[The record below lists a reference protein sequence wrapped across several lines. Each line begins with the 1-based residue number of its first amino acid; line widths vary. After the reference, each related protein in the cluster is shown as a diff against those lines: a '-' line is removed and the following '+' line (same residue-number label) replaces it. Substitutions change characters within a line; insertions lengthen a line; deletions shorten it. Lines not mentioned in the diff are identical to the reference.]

1 MVGSGKKLD
10 FWFWVKVAVVGFM
23 LVFLIYPFCT
33 LITRSFFSTKV
44 DGFTFE
50 NYIRF
55 FTKKY
60 YYSALGRSIFVSVV
74 TTITTLVVGVP
85 IAYVMSRYN
94 VWGKQ
99 FIHIFIGNVFIVAIA
114 QIMTPCMTA
123 KMKIVKTESQSV
135 SCEEGSTLIGRSGLV
150 TNMFSQFGIHLPSIY
165 GKLGIILVFTFK
177 LFPYVYLYTSGAMGS
192 IDSSLE
198 EAAENLGSNKLR
210 RLWTITL
217 PVVLPSIAAGAIM
230 VFMTSLADFGTPML
244 IGEGY
249 MVLPVLVYNEY
260 MSEIGGNA
268 HLASALSVV
277 VVFCSTTVLLVQK
290 HFVTKKN
297 YVMTAMR
304 PPKEEELHG
313 VKRFLATFPVML
325 VTFIGILPQI
335 VVIVSSFI
343 KSDFTGFKKGFSL
356 GSYITIFNR
365 LWTNIRNTFVFSTI
379 AIIFI
384 IIIGMLIS
392 YIVVRQ
398 KGFAG
403 QLMDLL
409 IMFPFVI
416 PGAVLGISLIVA
428 FNKEPV
434 ILTGTA
440 VIMIIAFVVR
450 KLPYTVRSGS
460 AFLQQMDP
468 SVEEASISLGVS
480 PMQTFIKV
488 TARLM
493 APGVLSGAILSWI
506 TCINELSSSVM
517 LYGGKTSTISVAIY
531 TEVVRNSFGTAAAL
545 ASILTVSTVI
555 SLLIFLKVSKGKV
568 SIV

>member
-1 MVGSGKKLD
+1 MLKNRRLN
-10 FWFWVKVAVVGFM
+10 FWFWVKVLVVMFM
-23 LVFLIYPFCT
+23 LAFLIYPFCT
-33 LITRSFFSTKV
+33 LITRSFFSTKT
-44 DGFTFE
+44 DGMTLA

-60 YYSALGRSIFVSVV
+60 YYSALGRSLQVSVM
-74 TTITTLVVGVP
+74 TTITTLAVGVP
-85 IAYVMSRYN
+85 MAYLMSRYN
-94 VWGKQ
+94 IWGKK
-99 FIHIFIGNVFIVAIA
+99 FIHIFIIMSLMSPPFIGAYSW
-114 QIMTPCMTA
+114 IM
-123 KMKIVKTESQSV
+123 
-135 SCEEGSTLIGRSGLV
+135 LFGRAGLV
-150 TNMFSQFGIHLPSIY
+150 TKFFADHLGIMLPSIY
-165 GKLGIILVFTFK
+165 GKIGIILVFTFK

-198 EAAENLGSNKLR
+198 EAAENLGSSKLR
-210 RLWTITL
+210 RLFTVTI
-217 PVVLPSIAAGAIM
+217 PVIIPSIMAGAIM

-268 HLASALSVV
+268 HLASALSVIV
-277 VVFCSTTVLLVQK
+277 VLCSTTVLLVQK
-290 HFVTKKN
+290 FYVSRKN

-304 PPKEEELHG
+304 PPKEVQLHG
-313 VKRFLATFPVML
+313 WQRFVATLPVCL
-325 VTFIGILPQI
+325 VTAIGILPQI
-335 VVIVSSFI
+335 VVLVSSFI
-343 KSDFTGFKKGFSL
+343 KCDFTGFQKGFSVQ
-356 GSYITIFNR
+356 SYVTIFNR
-365 LWTNIRNTFVFSTI
+365 LATNIRNTFTFSTI
-379 AIIFI
+379 AIVFI
-384 IIIGMLIS
+384 VIIGMLIS

-398 KGFAG
+398 KGWFA
-403 QLMDLL
+403 QVMDLL

-428 FNKEPV
+428 FNREPV
-434 ILTGTA
+434 VLTGTA
-440 VIMIIAFVVR
+440 AIMIIAYVVR

-468 SVEEASISLGVS
+468 SVEEASINLGVS
-480 PMQTFIKV
+480 PMKTFFKV

-531 TEVVRNSFGTAAAL
+531 TEVVRNSYGTAAAL
-545 ASILTVSTVI
+545 ASILTVSTVV

>member
-1 MVGSGKKLD
+1 MVKSGKRLD
-10 FWFWVKVAVVGFM
+10 FWFWVKVAVVAFM
-23 LVFLIYPFCT
+23 LLFLIYPFCT
-33 LITRSFFSTKV
+33 LITRSFFSSKTE
-44 DGFTFE
+44 GFTLE

-60 YYSALGRSIFVSVV
+60 YYSALGRSIFVSV
-74 TTITTLVVGVP
+74 TTTLTTLIVGVP
-85 IAYVMSRYN
+85 MAYAMSRYN
-94 VWGKQ
+94 VLGKK
-99 FIHIFIGNVFIVAIA
+99 FIHIFIIMSLMSPPFIGAYSW
-114 QIMTPCMTA
+114 IM
-123 KMKIVKTESQSV
+123 
-135 SCEEGSTLIGRSGLV
+135 LFGRSGLV
-150 TNMFSQFGIHLPSIY
+150 TKFFEGFGIILPSIY

-210 RLWTITL
+210 RLRTITL
-217 PVVLPSIAAGAIM
+217 PVIMPSIAAGAIM

-249 MVLPVLVYNEY
+249 MVLPVLVHNGCLGG
-260 MSEIGGNA
+260 IGGNA

-277 VVFCSTTVLLVQK
+277 VVCCSTAVLLVQK
-290 HFVTKKN
+290 YFVSKKN

-304 PPKEEELHG
+304 PPKEEEVHG
-313 VKRFLATFPVML
+313 MKRFLISFPVML

-335 VVIVSSFI
+335 VVVVSSFI
-343 KSDFTGFKKGFSL
+343 KSDFTGFQKGFSL
-356 GSYITIFNR
+356 DSYITIFNR
-365 LWTNIRNTFVFSTI
+365 LWTNIRNTYVFSTT

-384 IIIGMLIS
+384 IILGMLIS

-398 KGFAG
+398 KGLAG
-403 QLMDLL
+403 QIMDLL

-428 FNKEPV
+428 FNKEPL

-440 VIMIIAFVVR
+440 AIMIIAFVVR

-480 PMQTFIKV
+480 PMKTFFKV

-493 APGVLSGAILSWI
+493 APGILSGAILSWI

-531 TEVVRNSFGTAAAL
+531 TEVVRNSYGTAAAL
-545 ASILTVSTVI
+545 ASILTLTTVV

>member
-99 FIHIFIGNVFIVAIA
+99 FIHIFIIMSLMSPPFIGAYSW
-114 QIMTPCMTA
+114 IM
-123 KMKIVKTESQSV
+123 
-135 SCEEGSTLIGRSGLV
+135 LFGRSGLV

-290 HFVTKKN
+290 HFVTKNN

-506 TCINELSSSVM
+506 TCINELSLRRQDQYHFCSY
-517 LYGGKTSTISVAIY
+517 LYRGCKKQLWYSGSAGIY
-531 TEVVRNSFGTAAAL
+531 FDRKYSYFSAY
-545 ASILTVSTVI
+545 
-555 SLLIFLKVSKGKV
+555 LLKGK
-568 SIV
+568 

>member
-1 MVGSGKKLD
+1 MVGSEKKLD

-99 FIHIFIGNVFIVAIA
+99 FIHIFIIMSLMSPPFIGAYSW
-114 QIMTPCMTA
+114 IM
-123 KMKIVKTESQSV
+123 
-135 SCEEGSTLIGRSGLV
+135 LFGRSGLV

>member
-1 MVGSGKKLD
+1 M
-10 FWFWVKVAVVGFM
+10 
-23 LVFLIYPFCT
+23 
-33 LITRSFFSTKV
+33 
-44 DGFTFE
+44 
-50 NYIRF
+50 
-55 FTKKY
+55 
-60 YYSALGRSIFVSVV
+60 
-74 TTITTLVVGVP
+74 
-85 IAYVMSRYN
+85 AYVMSRYN
-94 VWGKQ
+94 VFGKN
-99 FIHIFIGNVFIVAIA
+99 FIHIFIIMSLMSPPFIGAYSW
-114 QIMTPCMTA
+114 IM
-123 KMKIVKTESQSV
+123 
-135 SCEEGSTLIGRSGLV
+135 LFGRAGLV
-150 TNMFSQFGIHLPSIY
+150 TKAFANIGIHLPSIY

-192 IDSSLE
+192 IDSSIE

-217 PVVLPSIAAGAIM
+217 PVVAPSIAAGAIM

-277 VVFCSTTVLLVQK
+277 VVLCSTTVLLIQK
-290 HFVTKKN
+290 YFVSRKN

-304 PPKEEELHG
+304 PPKEEVLHSA
-313 VKRFLATFPVML
+313 KRVVVTLPVLL
-325 VTFIGILPQI
+325 VTLIGIMPQI

-343 KSDFTGFKKGFSL
+343 KCDFTGFKKGFSID
-356 GSYITIFNR
+356 SYVTIFNR
-365 LWTNIRNTFVFSTI
+365 LWTNIRNTFVFSSV
-379 AIIFI
+379 AIVFI
-384 IIIGMLIS
+384 IILGMLIS

-398 KGFAG
+398 KGLAG

-428 FNKEPV
+428 FNKQPV

-440 VIMIIAFVVR
+440 AIMIIAFIVR

-460 AFLQQMDP
+460 AFLQQMDV

-480 PMQTFIKV
+480 PMKTFFHV

-493 APGVLSGAILSWI
+493 APGILSGAILSWI

-568 SIV
+568 SVV

>member
-1 MVGSGKKLD
+1 MTKKKIRLD
-10 FWFWVKVAVVGFM
+10 FWFWVKVLVVGIM
-23 LVFLIYPFCT
+23 LLFLIYPFCT
-33 LITRSFFSTKV
+33 LITKSFFSSKTGLLSL
-44 DGFTFE
+44 D

-60 YYSALGRSIFVSVV
+60 YYSALFRSLFVSSVS
-74 TTITTLVVGVP
+74 TITTLIVGVP
-85 IAYVMSRYN
+85 IAYLMNRYN
-94 VWGKQ
+94 VWMKKY
-99 FIHIFIGNVFIVAIA
+99 IHIFIIMSLMSPPFIGAYSW
-114 QIMTPCMTA
+114 IM
-123 KMKIVKTESQSV
+123 
-135 SCEEGSTLIGRSGLV
+135 LFGRAGLV
-150 TNMFSQFGIHLPSIY
+150 TSFFKDTFGIALPSIY

-198 EAAENLGSNKLR
+198 EAAENLGSSKLR
-210 RLWTITL
+210 RLFTVTI
-217 PVVLPSIAAGAIM
+217 PVIIPSIAAGAIM

-244 IGEGY
+244 LGEGY

-268 HLASALSVV
+268 YLASALSVIV
-277 VVFCSTTVLLVQK
+277 VLCSTTVLLVQK
-290 HFVTKKN
+290 HLVSKKN
-297 YVMTAMR
+297 YVMAAMR
-304 PPKEEELHG
+304 PPQEIELHG
-313 VKRFLATFPVML
+313 VKRFLITFPVAL

-343 KSDFTGFKKGFSL
+343 KADFTGFIGGFSL
-356 GSYITIFNR
+356 DSYITIFNR
-365 LWTNIRNTFVFSTI
+365 LGTNIKNTFLFSTI
-379 AIIFI
+379 AIVFI

-392 YIVVRQ
+392 YIIVRQ
-398 KGFAG
+398 KGIAG
-403 QLMDLL
+403 QVMDML

-428 FNKEPV
+428 FNKEPL

-440 VIMIIAFVVR
+440 AIMIIAFVVR

-468 SVEEASISLGVS
+468 SVEEASINLGVS
-480 PMQTFIKV
+480 PMKTFFTL

-493 APGVLSGAILSWI
+493 APGILSGGILSWI

-531 TEVVRNSFGTAAAL
+531 TEVVRNSYGTAAAL
-545 ASILTVSTVI
+545 ATILTVSTVV

>member
-1 MVGSGKKLD
+1 MTKKKLRLD
-10 FWFWVKVAVVGFM
+10 FWFWVKVLVVGIM
-23 LVFLIYPFCT
+23 LLFLIYPFCT
-33 LITRSFFSTKV
+33 LITRSFFSSKTGLLSL
-44 DGFTFE
+44 D

-60 YYSALGRSIFVSVV
+60 YYSALFRSLFVSSVSTV
-74 TTITTLVVGVP
+74 TSLLVGVP
-85 IAYVMSRYN
+85 IAYLMTRYN
-94 VWGKQ
+94 VWMKKY
-99 FIHIFIGNVFIVAIA
+99 IHIFIIMSLMSPPFIGAYSWIMLFGRAGVVTSFFDDVLGIA
-114 QIMTPCMTA
+114 
-123 KMKIVKTESQSV
+123 
-135 SCEEGSTLIGRSGLV
+135 
-150 TNMFSQFGIHLPSIY
+150 LPSIY

-198 EAAENLGSNKLR
+198 EAAENLGSSKLR
-210 RLWTITL
+210 RLFTVTI
-217 PVVLPSIAAGAIM
+217 PVIIPSIAAGAIM

-244 IGEGY
+244 LGEGY

-268 HLASALSVV
+268 YLASALSVIV
-277 VVFCSTTVLLVQK
+277 VLCSTTVLLVQK
-290 HFVTKKN
+290 HLVSKKN

-304 PPKEEELHG
+304 PPQEIQLCG
-313 VKRFLATFPVML
+313 LKRFLATFPVAL

-335 VVIVSSFI
+335 VVIVTSFI
-343 KSDFTGFKKGFSL
+343 KADFTGFVGGFSL
-356 GSYITIFNR
+356 DSYMTIFNR
-365 LWTNIRNTFVFSTI
+365 LGTNIKNTFLFSTI
-379 AIIFI
+379 AIVFI

-392 YIVVRQ
+392 YIIVRQ
-398 KGFAG
+398 KGAAG
-403 QLMDLL
+403 QIMDML

-440 VIMIIAFVVR
+440 AIMIIAFVVR

-468 SVEEASISLGVS
+468 SVEEASINLGVS
-480 PMQTFIKV
+480 PMKTFFTL

-493 APGVLSGAILSWI
+493 APGILSGGILSWI

-531 TEVVRNSFGTAAAL
+531 TEVVRNSYGTAAAL
-545 ASILTVSTVI
+545 ATILTVSTVV

>member
-1 MVGSGKKLD
+1 MTKKKIRLD
-10 FWFWVKVAVVGFM
+10 FWFWVKVLVVGIM
-23 LVFLIYPFCT
+23 LLFLIYPFCT
-33 LITRSFFSTKV
+33 LITKSFFSSKTGLLSL
-44 DGFTFE
+44 D

-60 YYSALGRSIFVSVV
+60 YYSALFRSLFVSSVS
-74 TTITTLVVGVP
+74 TITTLIVGVP
-85 IAYVMSRYN
+85 IAYLMNRYN
-94 VWGKQ
+94 IWMKKY
-99 FIHIFIGNVFIVAIA
+99 IHIFIIMSLMSPPFIGAYSW
-114 QIMTPCMTA
+114 IM
-123 KMKIVKTESQSV
+123 
-135 SCEEGSTLIGRSGLV
+135 LFGRAGLV
-150 TNMFSQFGIHLPSIY
+150 TSFFKDTFGIALPSIY

-198 EAAENLGSNKLR
+198 EAAENLGSSKLR
-210 RLWTITL
+210 RLFTVTI
-217 PVVLPSIAAGAIM
+217 PVIIPSIAAGAIM

-244 IGEGY
+244 LGEGY

-268 HLASALSVV
+268 YLASALSVIV
-277 VVFCSTTVLLVQK
+277 VLCSTTVLLVQK
-290 HFVTKKN
+290 HLVSKKN
-297 YVMTAMR
+297 YVMTSMR
-304 PPKEEELHG
+304 PPQEIELHG
-313 VKRFLATFPVML
+313 VKRFLITFPVAL

-343 KSDFTGFKKGFSL
+343 KADFTGFIGGFSL
-356 GSYITIFNR
+356 DSYITIFNR
-365 LWTNIRNTFVFSTI
+365 LGTNIKNTFLFSTI
-379 AIIFI
+379 AIVFI

-392 YIVVRQ
+392 YIIVRQ
-398 KGFAG
+398 KGIAG
-403 QLMDLL
+403 QVMDML

-428 FNKEPV
+428 FNKEPL

-440 VIMIIAFVVR
+440 AIMIIAFVVR

-468 SVEEASISLGVS
+468 SVEEASINLGVS
-480 PMQTFIKV
+480 PMKTFFTL

-493 APGVLSGAILSWI
+493 APGILSGGILSWI

-531 TEVVRNSFGTAAAL
+531 TEVVRNSYGTAAAL
-545 ASILTVSTVI
+545 ATILTVSTVV

>member
-1 MVGSGKKLD
+1 MLKNRKLD
-10 FWFWVKVAVVGFM
+10 FWFWVKVLVVIFM
-23 LVFLIYPFCT
+23 LAFLIYPFCT
-33 LITRSFFSTKV
+33 LITRSFFSAKTEGV
-44 DGFTFE
+44 TLA

-60 YYSALGRSIFVSVV
+60 YYSALGRSLQVSFFA
-74 TTITTLVVGVP
+74 TCTTLIVGVP
-85 IAYVMSRYN
+85 MAYMMSRYN
-94 VWGKQ
+94 IWGKK
-99 FIHIFIGNVFIVAIA
+99 FIHIFIIMSLMSPPFIGAYSW
-114 QIMTPCMTA
+114 IM
-123 KMKIVKTESQSV
+123 
-135 SCEEGSTLIGRSGLV
+135 LFGRAGLV
-150 TNMFSQFGIHLPSIY
+150 TRFFADYLGIMLPSIY
-165 GKLGIILVFTFK
+165 GKIGIILVFTFK

-198 EAAENLGSNKLR
+198 EAAENLGSSKLR
-210 RLWTITL
+210 RLFTVTI
-217 PVVLPSIAAGAIM
+217 PVIIPSILAGAIM

-268 HLASALSVV
+268 HLASALSVIV
-277 VVFCSTTVLLVQK
+277 VLCSTTVLLIQK
-290 HFVTKKN
+290 FYVSRKN

-304 PPKEEELHG
+304 PPKEVELRG
-313 VKRFLATFPVML
+313 WQRAAATLPVCL

-335 VVIVSSFI
+335 VVLVSSFV
-343 KSDFTGFKKGFSL
+343 KCDFTGFQRGFSL
-356 GSYITIFNR
+356 GSYATIFNR
-365 LWTNIRNTFVFSTI
+365 LATNIRNTFVFSTI
-379 AIIFI
+379 AIVFI
-384 IIIGMLIS
+384 VLIGILIS

-398 KGFAG
+398 KGWFA
-403 QLMDLL
+403 QVMDLL

-428 FNKEPV
+428 FNKEPL

-440 VIMIIAFVVR
+440 AIMIIAYVVR

-468 SVEEASISLGVS
+468 SVEEASINLGVS
-480 PMQTFIKV
+480 PMKTFFKV

-531 TEVVRNSFGTAAAL
+531 TEVVRNSYGTAAAL
-545 ASILTVSTVI
+545 ASILTVSTVV
-555 SLLIFLKVSKGKV
+555 SLLIFLKISKGKV

>member
-1 MVGSGKKLD
+1 MVKKGWKFD
-10 FWFWVKVAVVGFM
+10 FWFWVKVVVVGFM
-23 LVFLIYPFCT
+23 LLFLIYPFCT
-33 LITRSFFSTKV
+33 LITRSFFSGKV
-44 DGFTFE
+44 EGFTLE

-60 YYSALGRSIFVSVV
+60 YYSSLGRSLFISIV
-74 TTITTLVVGVP
+74 TTATTLVVGVP
-85 IAYVMSRYN
+85 MAYLMSRYN
-94 VWGKQ
+94 VFGKR
-99 FIHIFIGNVFIVAIA
+99 FIHIFIIMSLMSPPFIGAYSW
-114 QIMTPCMTA
+114 IMLFGRAGFVTRFF
-123 KMKIVKTESQSV
+123 ES
-135 SCEEGSTLIGRSGLV
+135 IGI
-150 TNMFSQFGIHLPSIY
+150 FLPSIY

-210 RLWTITL
+210 RLLTITI
-217 PVVLPSIAAGAIM
+217 PVILPSIAAGAIM

-268 HLASALSVV
+268 HLASALSVIV
-277 VVFCSTTVLLVQK
+277 VLCSTTVLLMQK
-290 HFVTKKN
+290 YFVTRKN

-304 PPKEEELHG
+304 PPKEEQLHG
-313 VKRFLATFPVML
+313 FKRFLVTMPVMV

-335 VVIVSSFI
+335 VVVVSSFI
-343 KSDFTGFKKGFSL
+343 KSDFTGFKKGFSIE
-356 GSYITIFNR
+356 SYVTIFNR
-365 LWTNIRNTFVFSTI
+365 LWTNIRNTFVFSAA
-379 AIIFI
+379 AIVFI
-384 IIIGMLIS
+384 IILGMLIS

-398 KGFAG
+398 KGIAG

-428 FNKEPV
+428 FNKQPM

-440 VIMIIAFVVR
+440 AIMIIAFVVR

-480 PMQTFIKV
+480 PMKTFAKV

-493 APGVLSGAILSWI
+493 APGILSGAILSWI

-531 TEVVRNSFGTAAAL
+531 TEVVRNSYGTAAAL

-568 SIV
+568 SVV

>member
-1 MVGSGKKLD
+1 MLKGKIRKPD
-10 FWFWVKVAVVGFM
+10 FWFWVKLAVIAFM
-23 LVFLIYPFCT
+23 GLFLLYPFWT
-33 LITRSFFSTKV
+33 LIARSFFSAKEP
-44 DGFTFE
+44 GFTLT
-50 NYIRF
+50 NYVRF

-60 YYSALGRSIFVSVV
+60 YYSALGHSLQVSIAA
-74 TTITTLVVGVP
+74 TITTLIVGVP
-85 IAYVMSRYN
+85 MAYLMSRYN
-94 VWGKQ
+94 VWGKK
-99 FIHIFIGNVFIVAIA
+99 FIHIFIIMSLMSPPFIGAYSW
-114 QIMTPCMTA
+114 IMLFGRAGFVTRMF
-123 KMKIVKTESQSV
+123 ES
-135 SCEEGSTLIGRSGLV
+135 IG
-150 TNMFSQFGIHLPSIY
+150 IILPSIY
-165 GKLGIILVFTFK
+165 GKAGIILVFTFK

-198 EAAENLGSNKLR
+198 EAAENLGSSKLR
-210 RLWTITL
+210 RLFTVTI
-217 PVVLPSIAAGAIM
+217 PVIIPSIAAGAIM
-230 VFMTSLADFGTPML
+230 VFMSSLADFGTPML

-268 HLASALSVV
+268 HLASTLSVIV
-277 VVFCSTTVLLVQK
+277 VLCSTSVLLFQK
-290 HFVTKKN
+290 YYTSRKN

-304 PPKEEELHG
+304 PPAEIKLKG
-313 VKRFLATFPVML
+313 WKRAIATIPVAL
-325 VTFIGILPQI
+325 VTFVGILPQI
-335 VVIVSSFI
+335 VVIVTSFI
-343 KSDFTGFKKGFSL
+343 KSDFTGFHKGFSL
-356 GSYITIFNR
+356 ESYTTIIRR
-365 LWTNIRNTFVFSTI
+365 LGTNIRNTFTFSTV

-384 IIIGMLIS
+384 VIIGILIS

-398 KGFAG
+398 KGWFA
-403 QLMDLL
+403 QVMDML

-428 FNKEPV
+428 FNKKPM

-440 VIMIIAFVVR
+440 AIMIIAYIVR

-468 SVEEASISLGVS
+468 SVEEASINLGVS
-480 PMQTFIKV
+480 PMKTFFTV

-517 LYGGKTSTISVAIY
+517 LYSGKTSTISVAIY
-531 TEVVRNSFGTAAAL
+531 TEVVRNSYGTAAAL
-545 ASILTVSTVI
+545 ASILTVSTVV

>member
-1 MVGSGKKLD
+1 MTKKKLRLD
-10 FWFWVKVAVVGFM
+10 FWFWVKVLVVGIM
-23 LVFLIYPFCT
+23 LLFLIYPFCT
-33 LITRSFFSTKV
+33 LITRSFFSSKTGLLSL
-44 DGFTFE
+44 D

-60 YYSALGRSIFVSVV
+60 YYSALFRSLFVSSVSTV
-74 TTITTLVVGVP
+74 TSLLVGVP
-85 IAYVMSRYN
+85 IAYLMTRYN
-94 VWGKQ
+94 VWMKKY
-99 FIHIFIGNVFIVAIA
+99 IHIFIIMSLMSPPFIGAYSWIMLFGRAGVVTSFFDDVLGIA
-114 QIMTPCMTA
+114 
-123 KMKIVKTESQSV
+123 
-135 SCEEGSTLIGRSGLV
+135 
-150 TNMFSQFGIHLPSIY
+150 LPSIY

-198 EAAENLGSNKLR
+198 EAAENLGSSKLR
-210 RLWTITL
+210 RLFTVTI
-217 PVVLPSIAAGAIM
+217 PVIIPSIAAGAIM

-244 IGEGY
+244 LGEGY

-268 HLASALSVV
+268 YLASALSVIV
-277 VVFCSTTVLLVQK
+277 VLCSTTVLLVQK
-290 HFVTKKN
+290 HLVSKKN

-304 PPKEEELHG
+304 PPQEIQLRG
-313 VKRFLATFPVML
+313 VKRFLATFPVAL

-335 VVIVSSFI
+335 VVIVTSFI
-343 KSDFTGFKKGFSL
+343 KADFTGFVGGFSL
-356 GSYITIFNR
+356 DSYMTIFNR
-365 LWTNIRNTFVFSTI
+365 LGTNIKNTFLFSTI
-379 AIIFI
+379 AIVFI

-392 YIVVRQ
+392 YIIVRQ
-398 KGFAG
+398 KGAAG
-403 QLMDLL
+403 QIMDML

-440 VIMIIAFVVR
+440 AIMIIAFVVR

-468 SVEEASISLGVS
+468 SVEEASINLGVS
-480 PMQTFIKV
+480 PMKTFFTL

-493 APGVLSGAILSWI
+493 APGILSGGILSWI

-531 TEVVRNSFGTAAAL
+531 TEVVRNSYGTAAAL
-545 ASILTVSTVI
+545 ATILTVSTVV
-555 SLLIFLKVSKGKV
+555 SLLVFLKVSKGKV

>member
-1 MVGSGKKLD
+1 MVKSGKRLD
-10 FWFWVKVAVVGFM
+10 FWFWVKVAVVAFM
-23 LVFLIYPFCT
+23 LLFLIYPFCT
-33 LITRSFFSTKV
+33 LITRSFFSSKTE
-44 DGFTFE
+44 GFTLE

-60 YYSALGRSIFVSVV
+60 YYSALGRSIFVSV
-74 TTITTLVVGVP
+74 TTTLTTLIVGVP
-85 IAYVMSRYN
+85 MAYAMSRYN
-94 VWGKQ
+94 VLGKK
-99 FIHIFIGNVFIVAIA
+99 FIHIFIIMSLMSPPFIGAYSW
-114 QIMTPCMTA
+114 IM
-123 KMKIVKTESQSV
+123 
-135 SCEEGSTLIGRSGLV
+135 LFGRSGLV
-150 TNMFSQFGIHLPSIY
+150 TKFFEGFGIILPSIY

-210 RLWTITL
+210 RLRTITL
-217 PVVLPSIAAGAIM
+217 PVIMPSIAAGAIM

-277 VVFCSTTVLLVQK
+277 VVCCSTAVLLVQK
-290 HFVTKKN
+290 YFVSKKN

-304 PPKEEELHG
+304 PPKEEEVHG
-313 VKRFLATFPVML
+313 MKRFLISFPVML

-335 VVIVSSFI
+335 VVVVSSFI
-343 KSDFTGFKKGFSL
+343 KSDFTGFQKGFSL
-356 GSYITIFNR
+356 DSYITIFNR
-365 LWTNIRNTFVFSTI
+365 LWTNIRNTYVFSTT

-384 IIIGMLIS
+384 IILGMLIS

-398 KGFAG
+398 KGLAG
-403 QLMDLL
+403 QIMDLL

-428 FNKEPV
+428 FNKEPL

-440 VIMIIAFVVR
+440 AIMIIAFVVR

-480 PMQTFIKV
+480 PMKTFFKV

-493 APGVLSGAILSWI
+493 AAGILSGAILSWI

-531 TEVVRNSFGTAAAL
+531 TEVVRNSYGTAAAL
-545 ASILTVSTVI
+545 ASILTLTTVV

>member
-1 MVGSGKKLD
+1 MTKKKIRLD
-10 FWFWVKVAVVGFM
+10 FWFWVKVLVVGMM
-23 LVFLIYPFCT
+23 LLFLIYPFCT
-33 LITRSFFSTKV
+33 LITRSFFSSKTGLLSL
-44 DGFTFE
+44 D

-60 YYSALGRSIFVSVV
+60 YYSALFRSLFVSCISTV
-74 TTITTLVVGVP
+74 TALIVGVP
-85 IAYVMSRYN
+85 MAYLMNRYN
-94 VWGKQ
+94 VWMKKY
-99 FIHIFIGNVFIVAIA
+99 IHIFIIMSLMSPPFIGAYSW
-114 QIMTPCMTA
+114 IM
-123 KMKIVKTESQSV
+123 
-135 SCEEGSTLIGRSGLV
+135 LFGRAGLV
-150 TNMFSQFGIHLPSIY
+150 TAFFEDAFGITLPSIY
-165 GKLGIILVFTFK
+165 GRLGIILVFTFK
-177 LFPYVYLYTSGAMGS
+177 LYPYVYLYTSGAMGS

-198 EAAENLGSNKLR
+198 EAAENLGSSKLR
-210 RLWTITL
+210 RLFTVTI
-217 PVVLPSIAAGAIM
+217 PVIIPSIAAGAIM

-244 IGEGY
+244 LGEGY

-268 HLASALSVV
+268 YLASALSVIV
-277 VVFCSTTVLLVQK
+277 VLCSTTVLLVQK
-290 HFVTKKN
+290 HLVSKKN

-304 PPKEEELHG
+304 PPQEIEFHG
-313 VKRFLATFPVML
+313 IRRFLITLPVAL

-343 KSDFTGFKKGFSL
+343 KADFTGFIGGFSL
-356 GSYITIFNR
+356 DSYITIFNR
-365 LWTNIRNTFVFSTI
+365 LGTNIKNTFLFSTI
-379 AIIFI
+379 AIVFI

-392 YIVVRQ
+392 YIIVRQ
-398 KGFAG
+398 KGLAG
-403 QLMDLL
+403 QIMDML

-428 FNKEPV
+428 FNKEPL

-440 VIMIIAFVVR
+440 AIMIIAFVVR

-468 SVEEASISLGVS
+468 SVEEASINLGVS
-480 PMQTFIKV
+480 PMKTFFTL

-493 APGVLSGAILSWI
+493 APGILSGGILSWI

-531 TEVVRNSFGTAAAL
+531 TEVVRNSYGTAAAL
-545 ASILTVSTVI
+545 ATILTVSTVV

>member
-1 MVGSGKKLD
+1 
-10 FWFWVKVAVVGFM
+10 
-23 LVFLIYPFCT
+23 
-33 LITRSFFSTKV
+33 
-44 DGFTFE
+44 
-50 NYIRF
+50 
-55 FTKKY
+55 
-60 YYSALGRSIFVSVV
+60 
-74 TTITTLVVGVP
+74 
-85 IAYVMSRYN
+85 MSRYN

-99 FIHIFIGNVFIVAIA
+99 FIHIFIIMSLMSPPFIGAYSW
-114 QIMTPCMTA
+114 IM
-123 KMKIVKTESQSV
+123 
-135 SCEEGSTLIGRSGLV
+135 LFGRSGLV

>member
-1 MVGSGKKLD
+1 MTKKKIRLD
-10 FWFWVKVAVVGFM
+10 FWFWVKVLVVGIM
-23 LVFLIYPFCT
+23 LLFLIYPFCT
-33 LITRSFFSTKV
+33 LITKSFFSSKTGLLSL
-44 DGFTFE
+44 D

-60 YYSALGRSIFVSVV
+60 YYSALFRSLFVSSVS
-74 TTITTLVVGVP
+74 TITTLIVGVP
-85 IAYVMSRYN
+85 IAYLMNRYN
-94 VWGKQ
+94 IWMKKY
-99 FIHIFIGNVFIVAIA
+99 IHIFIIMSLMSPPFIGAYSW
-114 QIMTPCMTA
+114 IM
-123 KMKIVKTESQSV
+123 
-135 SCEEGSTLIGRSGLV
+135 LFGRAGLV
-150 TNMFSQFGIHLPSIY
+150 TSFFKDTFGIALPSIY

-198 EAAENLGSNKLR
+198 EAAENLGSSKLR
-210 RLWTITL
+210 RLFTVTI
-217 PVVLPSIAAGAIM
+217 PVIIPSIAAGAIM

-244 IGEGY
+244 LGEGY

-268 HLASALSVV
+268 YLASALSVIV
-277 VVFCSTTVLLVQK
+277 VLCSTTVLLVQK
-290 HFVTKKN
+290 HLVSKKN

-304 PPKEEELHG
+304 PPQEIELHG
-313 VKRFLATFPVML
+313 VKRFLITFPVAL

-343 KSDFTGFKKGFSL
+343 KADFTGFIGGFSL
-356 GSYITIFNR
+356 DSYITIFNR
-365 LWTNIRNTFVFSTI
+365 LGTNIKNTFLFSTI
-379 AIIFI
+379 AIVFI

-392 YIVVRQ
+392 YIIVRQ
-398 KGFAG
+398 KGIAG
-403 QLMDLL
+403 QVMDML

-428 FNKEPV
+428 FNKEPL

-440 VIMIIAFVVR
+440 AIMIIAFVVR

-468 SVEEASISLGVS
+468 SVEEASINLGVS
-480 PMQTFIKV
+480 PMKTFFTL

-493 APGVLSGAILSWI
+493 APGILSGGILSWI

-531 TEVVRNSFGTAAAL
+531 TEVVRNSYGTAAAL
-545 ASILTVSTVI
+545 ATILTVSTVV

>member
-1 MVGSGKKLD
+1 MLKNKRLD
-10 FWFWVKVAVVGFM
+10 FWFWVKVLVVVFM
-23 LVFLIYPFCT
+23 LAFLIYPFCT
-33 LITRSFFSTKV
+33 LITRSFFSAKTEGV
-44 DGFTFE
+44 TLA

-60 YYSALGRSIFVSVV
+60 YYSALGRSLQVSLFA
-74 TTITTLVVGVP
+74 TCTTLMVGVP
-85 IAYVMSRYN
+85 MAYLMSRYN
-94 VWGKQ
+94 IWGKKLIHV
-99 FIHIFIGNVFIVAIA
+99 FIIMSLMSPPFIGAYSW
-114 QIMTPCMTA
+114 IM
-123 KMKIVKTESQSV
+123 
-135 SCEEGSTLIGRSGLV
+135 LFGRAGLV
-150 TNMFSQFGIHLPSIY
+150 TRFFADYLGITLPSIY
-165 GKLGIILVFTFK
+165 GKIGIILVFTFK

-198 EAAENLGSNKLR
+198 EAAENLGSSKLR
-210 RLWTITL
+210 RLFTVTI
-217 PVVLPSIAAGAIM
+217 PVIIPSILAGAIM

-268 HLASALSVV
+268 HLASALSVIV
-277 VVFCSTTVLLVQK
+277 VLCSTTVLLVQK
-290 HFVTKKN
+290 FYVSRKN

-304 PPKEEELHG
+304 PPKEVQLHG
-313 VKRFLATFPVML
+313 WQRAAATLPVCL

-335 VVIVSSFI
+335 VVLVSSFV
-343 KSDFTGFKKGFSL
+343 KCDFTGFQKGFSL
-356 GSYITIFNR
+356 GSYTTIFNR
-365 LWTNIRNTFVFSTI
+365 LATNIRNTFVFSTI
-379 AIIFI
+379 AIVFI
-384 IIIGMLIS
+384 VIIGMLIS

-398 KGFAG
+398 KGWFA
-403 QLMDLL
+403 QVMDLL

-440 VIMIIAFVVR
+440 AIIIIAYVVR

-468 SVEEASISLGVS
+468 SVEEASINLGVS
-480 PMQTFIKV
+480 PMKTFFMV

-531 TEVVRNSFGTAAAL
+531 TEVVRNSYGTAAAL
-545 ASILTVSTVI
+545 ASILTVSTVV

-568 SIV
+568 SVV

>member
-1 MVGSGKKLD
+1 MVKSGKRLD
-10 FWFWVKVAVVGFM
+10 FWFWVKVAVVAFM
-23 LVFLIYPFCT
+23 LLFLIYPFCT
-33 LITRSFFSTKV
+33 LITKSFFSSKTGLLSL
-44 DGFTFE
+44 D

-60 YYSALGRSIFVSVV
+60 YYSALFRSLFVSSVS
-74 TTITTLVVGVP
+74 TITTLIVGVP
-85 IAYVMSRYN
+85 IAYLMNRYN
-94 VWGKQ
+94 VWMKKY
-99 FIHIFIGNVFIVAIA
+99 IHIFIIMSLMSPPFIGAYSW
-114 QIMTPCMTA
+114 IM
-123 KMKIVKTESQSV
+123 
-135 SCEEGSTLIGRSGLV
+135 LFGRAGLV
-150 TNMFSQFGIHLPSIY
+150 TSFFKDTFGIALPSIY

-198 EAAENLGSNKLR
+198 EAAENLGSSKLR
-210 RLWTITL
+210 RLFTVTI
-217 PVVLPSIAAGAIM
+217 PVIIPSIAAGAIM

-244 IGEGY
+244 LGEGY

-268 HLASALSVV
+268 YLASALSVIV
-277 VVFCSTTVLLVQK
+277 VLCSPTVLLVQK
-290 HFVTKKN
+290 HLVSKKN

-304 PPKEEELHG
+304 PPQEIELHG
-313 VKRFLATFPVML
+313 VKRFLLTFPVAL

-343 KSDFTGFKKGFSL
+343 KADFTGFIGGFSL
-356 GSYITIFNR
+356 DSYITIFNR
-365 LWTNIRNTFVFSTI
+365 LGTNIKNTFLFSTI
-379 AIIFI
+379 AIVFI

-392 YIVVRQ
+392 YIIVRQ
-398 KGFAG
+398 KGIAG
-403 QLMDLL
+403 QVMDML

-428 FNKEPV
+428 FNKEPL

-440 VIMIIAFVVR
+440 AIMIIAFVVR

-468 SVEEASISLGVS
+468 SVEEASINLGVS
-480 PMQTFIKV
+480 PMKTFFTL

-493 APGVLSGAILSWI
+493 APGILSGGILSWI

-531 TEVVRNSFGTAAAL
+531 TEVVRNSYGTAAAL
-545 ASILTVSTVI
+545 ATILTVSTVV